1 MYNRTLD
8 NIGYWIKGSAN
19 KTLSNWLNWY
29 HIGFTYGGTINVLV
43 VCLLYR
49 ENILVFEFN
58 NNLTLIITLTVFS
71 SILGQIIFPI
81 NFIYGLLIR
90 KLEPMASVDL
100 NLALPYC

>member
-1 MYNRTLD
+1 MYNKTLD

-49 ENILVFEFN
+49 DDIMEFGFN
-58 NNLTLIITLTVFS
+58 YNLTLMVFIT
-71 SILGQIIFPI
+71 ILGQIIFPI
-81 NFIYGLLIR
+81 NIIYGLLIR
-90 KLEPMASVDL
+90 KLEPIASVDL